1 MSTTAVGLVALA
13 CVAAGCT
20 SEPSAGA
27 PAVDVRTRGT
37 RIGVSTSS
45 TTNEATPAEPIS
57 VAQLVA
63 DGQHWRLV
71 TKHGPVHVWTPAGY
85 RRKGATTVVY
95 VHGFYTN
102 VDGAWKNHNL
112 PAQFAAS
119 AINAMFIACE
129 APANGTEPVAWTSIT
144 ELLDTVEAGIGIK
157 VPKNRLVAVGH
168 SGAWRTLLHWLD
180 EVALDTVVLFDAVYG
195 EITKYRDWVL
205 ASPQRRLITVGDTS
219 TRKWTEELHAELPD
233 TLVLDGF
240 PPADTK
246 IPRDLKRAQ
255 VVYIRSNVGHF
266 PLVTGGVALPLTLR
280 TLRGK
285 LLLDMPL
292 ADILESP

>member
-1 MSTTAVGLVALA
+1 MMSRAAVAVACLAVG
-13 CVAAGCT
+13 CN

-27 PAVDVRTRGT
+27 PAVDVPARTT
-37 RIGVSTSS
+37 RIGLSTSS
-45 TTNEATPAEPIS
+45 TSNEESPAEPVS

-63 DGQHWRLV
+63 DGRHWRLA
-71 TKHGPVHVWTPAGY
+71 TKHGPVHVWIPEGY

-129 APANGTEPVAWTSIT
+129 APASGSEAVSWTSIT
-144 ELLDTVEAGIGIK
+144 DLLATVETGIGQA

-168 SGAWRTLLHWLD
+168 SGAWRTLLNWLD
-180 EVALDTVVLFDAVYG
+180 EPALDTVVLFDAVYG
-195 EITKYRDWVL
+195 EITQYRDWIL
-205 ASPQRRLITVGDTS
+205 ASPKRRLITVGDTS

-233 TLVLDGF
+233 ALVLDGF

-255 VVYIRSNVGHF
+255 IVYIRSNVGHF